1 MSNLGL
7 TTITS
12 LKGGVGKSSLASA
25 LCLEL
30 SFSGEEVPIITNDII
45 SPLETILGKD
55 KAMVIDQDQDF
66 PSSITTNDDCI
77 VDLGGFIDARTI
89 EILKKSKQIV
99 IPSLTSRLSIDG
111 LFTTI
116 EEINDFNNEII
127 IVLNQYEKKEVET
140 IVGLIREHYDYPIYK
155 IKTSKCFDNLHYQKK
170 SVSQMMK
177 EEPLM
182 RRAYKEVQS
191 QLHEIISHLKRV

>member
-12 LKGGVGKSSLASA
+12 LKGGVGKSSIASA

-30 SFSGEEVPIITNDII
+30 SFSGEEVPIITNDVI
-45 SPLETILGKD
+45 SPLEKILGKD
-55 KAMVIDQDQDF
+55 RAMVIDQDQDF
-66 PSSITTNDDCI
+66 PTSITTDDDCI

-89 EILKKSKQIV
+89 GIIKKSKQVV
-99 IPSLTSRLSIDG
+99 IPTLTSRLSLDG
-111 LFTTI
+111 LITTI
-116 EEINDFNNEII
+116 QEIKDYNNEII
-127 IVLNQYEKKEVET
+127 IVLNQYEKKEVDAV
-140 IVGLIREHYDYPIYK
+140 VGWIREQHNYPIFK

-170 SVSQMMK
+170 SISQMMK

-191 QLHEIISHLKRV
+191 QLHEIISHLQGV